1 MALMSFLSSKF
12 PESQSPGDS
21 FAVMTGAREE
31 GASAVPGSGGG
42 NLSLIEVS
50 VSTLK
55 LETESPGAAARLG
68 EALGC
73 GFPPLESLWAAG

>member
-12 PESQSPGDS
+12 PESQPPGDS
-21 FAVMTGAREE
+21 FAVMRGAREE
-31 GASAVPGSGGG
+31 GDSAVPGSGG

-50 VSTLK
+50 VSTLN

-73 GFPPLESLWAAG
+73 GSPLLESFWAAG